1 MVYEFVYTELYILLV
16 YTFRFY
22 PPWVKEGSRSGLEV
36 LRTRRWAQ
44 FWPFFNYMQGVKEI
58 GGKEGGWMA
67 CENPLMTIQP
77 S

>member
-1 MVYEFVYTELYILLV
+1 MIEILF
-16 YTFRFY
+16 YTFLFLIH
-22 PPWVKEGSRSGLEV
+22 PGSRQAPGPV
-36 LRTRRWAQ
+36 RMGLRTRRWAQ